1 MNKDTLFTIVFVVII
16 ILFQLFGSVL
26 SRLVKRDRQTSGKTG
41 GTGGAG
47 RVLQTLKSRVSRE
60 IQMAMEQAAASRK
73 GAEWTNIAEK
83 TPARP
88 RKASLS
94 QAPMKRGVP
103 GKPAT
108 GAVASSEEED
118 LINEIR
124 QGLLAEDE
132 DVSTPVVKED
142 EGVVTELKAGY
153 TVEELRQAVIWTEI
167 FAPPLALRD

>member
-1 MNKDTLFTIVFVVII
+1 MDKDTLFTIVFVVII
-16 ILFQLFGSVL
+16 IVFQLFGSVL
-26 SRLVKRDRQTSGKTG
+26 SRLVKRDRQSSANAAGS
-41 GTGGAG
+41 GGAG
-47 RVLQTLKSRVSRE
+47 RVLQTLKSRVGKE

-83 TPARP
+83 PPARP
-88 RKASLS
+88 RKTALS
-94 QAPMKRGVP
+94 QAASKRGVS

-108 GAVASSEEED
+108 AAVPLSEEED

-124 QGLLAEDE
+124 QGLLAEDK
-132 DVSTPVVKED
+132 DVPVVKKD
-142 EGVVTELKAGY
+142 EAVFTELKAGY

>member
-1 MNKDTLFTIVFVVII
+1 MDKDTLFTIVFVFII
-16 ILFQLFGSVL
+16 IMFQLFGSVL
-26 SRLVKRDRQTSGKTG
+26 SRLVKRDRQSSAKAAGS
-41 GTGGAG
+41 GGAG

-83 TPARP
+83 TPVRP
-88 RKASLS
+88 REASLS
-94 QAPMKRGVP
+94 QAPLKRGVP
-103 GKPAT
+103 GKSPTA
-108 GAVASSEEED
+108 AVPVSEEED